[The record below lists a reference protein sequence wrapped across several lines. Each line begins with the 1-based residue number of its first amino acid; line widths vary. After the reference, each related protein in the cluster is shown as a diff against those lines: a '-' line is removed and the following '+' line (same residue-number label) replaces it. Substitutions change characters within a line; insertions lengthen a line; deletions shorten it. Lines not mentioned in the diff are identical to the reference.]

1 MFSNVFSPFFPVSP
15 FRLQV
20 WPCCAALAQHVATH
34 PELVRR
40 RRVFEPLVYI
50 YNGKGYIWPTKDW
63 ICLRDL
69 IGVWNLILG
78 ICNLMRSD
86 NIFFPQKNHQQTEL
100 LGNSWDMFG
109 SNIMIGWYIYMCVCV
124 CMYIYIYITNG
135 EWGDLATII
144 RNSFLKPKSMTM

>member
-1 MFSNVFSPFFPVSP
+1 MQYAEHGFSICSIVFYMFSNVFSPFFPVSP

-50 YNGKGYIWPTKDW
+50 YNGKGDIWPTKDW

-86 NIFFPQKNHQQTEL
+86 NIFSLRKTINKRNCWGI
-100 LGNSWDMFG
+100 LGICLGPTSWLVD
-109 SNIMIGWYIYMCVCV
+109 IYIYKCVCV
-124 CMYIYIYITNG
+124 CIYIYIYITNW
-135 EWGDLATII
+135 E
-144 RNSFLKPKSMTM
+144 